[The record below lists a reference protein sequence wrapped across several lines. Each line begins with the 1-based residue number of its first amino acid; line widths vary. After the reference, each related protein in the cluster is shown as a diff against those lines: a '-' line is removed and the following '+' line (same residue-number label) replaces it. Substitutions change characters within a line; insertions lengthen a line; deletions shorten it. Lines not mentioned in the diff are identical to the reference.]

1 MVFFVVVVGELCS
14 LTSLSHKLSVTFS
27 FRNVIKLLKTG
38 FTCSYPGTEDA
49 NSMQK
54 D

>member
-1 MVFFVVVVGELCS
+1 MIFFVVVGELC
-14 LTSLSHKLSVTFS
+14 LTSLNHKLSVVFS